1 MVTINHKAVD
11 GFNAQA
17 RRVWNATV
25 NRGWFTLDR
34 IAAETYDPV
43 QSISAR
49 LRDFRK
55 EKFGSHTVERRAI
68 DRSVFE
74 YRVIPNAA

>member
-1 MVTINHKAVD
+1 MVAIKHNAVD
-11 GFNAQA
+11 TFNQQA
-17 RRVWNATV
+17 RRVWNQTV
-25 NRGWFTLDR
+25 NRGWFTLDT

-55 EKFGSHTVERRAI
+55 EKFGSHTVERRMI
-68 DRSVFE
+68 DRGLYE
-74 YRVIPNAA
+74 YRVIPASA